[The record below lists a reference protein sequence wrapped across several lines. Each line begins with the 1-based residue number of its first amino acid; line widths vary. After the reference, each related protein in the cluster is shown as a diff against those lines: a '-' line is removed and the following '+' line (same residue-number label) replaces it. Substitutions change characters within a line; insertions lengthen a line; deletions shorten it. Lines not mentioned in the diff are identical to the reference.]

1 MRSRFGAS
9 CLASIC
15 RCMQD
20 FYLSTT
26 FFTLSLSLATFIHIF
41 VHLRKVGGFPG
52 SRSQS
57 RTKIF
62 AREVFSLRQGPRTT
76 NFFPSQPLPSS
87 FSTYPN
93 RKKKNT
99 RFSFEYPTITMDPRS
114 RACYNCAFL
123 VLCLLCSPM
132 TRTVSAGDRT
142 LSSG

>member
-26 FFTLSLSLATFIHIF
+26 FFTLSLSLSLLSFIYLFIYAEL
-41 VHLRKVGGFPG
+41 VAFPVPDPNPAP
-52 SRSQS
+52 
-57 RTKIF
+57 K
-62 AREVFSLRQGPRTT
+62 SLRGK
-76 NFFPSQPLPSS
+76 FSPSDKAPALQISFLLNLFHLLSLPIQ
-87 FSTYPN
+87 TE
-93 RKKKNT
+93 KKNT

-114 RACYNCAFL
+114 RACYNCAFF